1 MYVVNKHTKINLI
14 GGHIQMGN
22 KKLLALIIPIALIIF
37 IPLFGFSD
45 NTSQLNFNINIK
57 NNVSYTNEVNQTNP
71 LVAEEKLNV
80 NLQQLDKTKIHIN
93 LKANQIENSSQL
105 KVTGN
110 GIILVENKSYPFS
123 IDQENSQLIGHIVN
137 GKTYYKGILQGNI
150 KTKKSDDVITIGT
163 VFSSDLKEQSANVIV
178 GYMGQD
184 VWLSFGDNSFIS
196 ALPND

>member
-1 MYVVNKHTKINLI
+1 
-14 GGHIQMGN
+14 MGN
-22 KKLLALIIPIALIIF
+22 KKLLALIVPIALITF
-37 IPLFGFSD
+37 LSLFGFSD
-45 NTSQLNFNINIK
+45 NTSNFNININ
-57 NNVSYTNEVNQTNP
+57 NNVSYTNEVNPTNS

-93 LKANQIENSSQL
+93 LKAKQIENSPQL

-110 GIILVENKSYPFS
+110 GIILVGNESYPFS
-123 IDQENSQLIGHIVN
+123 IDQENSQLIGHVVN
-137 GKTYYKGILQGNI
+137 GKTYYKGVLQGNI